1 MLATSQLG
9 VSVLTTHVISSSVMG
24 VGATCWFSAVRWGV
38 AGDIVTAWVPTTPGA
53 ALVAA
58 LAWAILRARLG

>member
-24 VGATCWFSAVRWGV
+24 VGVTCWFSAMRWGV
-38 AGDIVTAWVPTTPGA
+38 AGDILTAWVRTSPGA